1 MHSVREKVALHVG
14 SIKTLTRHDNMARL
28 LGAPPEHRAA
38 SGGAARPTPRPVTAR
53 LSRAPTPARV
63 PPFAQ
68 EAAGCRAAARTDV
81 LNRLHHLRKPH
92 EADLGRSEARR
103 EGRGGASVH
112 MHS

>member
-1 MHSVREKVALHVG
+1 VHSVREKVALHVG

-38 SGGAARPTPRPVTAR
+38 SGGAAPPHTGP
-53 LSRAPTPARV
+53 SRREPQRRRACRHT
-63 PPFAQ
+63 AQ

>member
-28 LGAPPEHRAA
+28 LGAPPKHRAA
-38 SGGAARPTPRPVTAR
+38 SGAAHWAVTA
-53 LSRAPTPARV
+53 RAPTPARV
-63 PPFAQ
+63 PPSAQ

>member
-1 MHSVREKVALHVG
+1 
-14 SIKTLTRHDNMARL
+14 MARL
-28 LGAPPEHRAA
+28 LGAPPEHRRDTTVDH
-38 SGGAARPTPRPVTAR
+38 GRGCREPQLR
-53 LSRAPTPARV
+53 RV
-63 PPFAQ
+63 CRYFAQ

-81 LNRLHHLRKPH
+81 LNRLHHLLKPH